1 MTDTTASSPTGNLST
16 NPGYNSAPQDDE
28 IDLLELIG
36 TLWDG
41 KWLIAAV
48 TVVFTAIGVFYALIQ
63 PPVYRANALIQVE
76 EKQGGLPGMEDL
88 SGLLESTSKAVTEIE
103 LIKSRRVLGQVVD
116 NLNLDIAATP
126 DYFPVIGATIARRF
140 NGAPG
145 ELAEPI
151 WGEGYA
157 WGGEK
162 LTITRMDVPAGSGS
176 YILEAGESRAWTLFN
191 EEEEP
196 VLEGKTNTPA
206 EANGFGVMVTELIA
220 RPGTRFNVTKR
231 SHYAATMD
239 LQKAVSASEKGKSS
253 GIIELAYEHTNSAM
267 AENVLAEVGQ
277 NYVRQNVERASAE
290 AAKSLEFLRSS
301 LPEVKRDLE
310 VAEQKF
316 NQYQVEEETIDI
328 TAEGSAVLEQIV
340 NLETRISELEF
351 QRAEIEQRFQ
361 PTHPR
366 YRAWASQMAELKA
379 RRAELDDRL
388 GRLPATQQELVRLRR
403 DVEVGNKIYL
413 QMLSNVQQL
422 DIARAGTVGNVR
434 VVDEAVVN
442 TSAPVKPKRAMI
454 AAVALLLGGMI
465 GTGIVLVRAML
476 NRGIENPDEIEKLGL
491 PVYATVPLSDTQADM
506 AKKKRSRK
514 EPTSGLLAVVNPA
527 DLAVESLRSL
537 RTSLHFGMMD
547 ARNNILMISG
557 PSPGVGK
564 TFVSVNLAAVMAMA
578 NQRVLLVDADLRRGF
593 SHDVFNVSNQTGLSD
608 LLAGKAALDD
618 ALQHSSVEGLD
629 FISRGT
635 VPPNPSELLM
645 SKRFDEF
652 LKQASANYDLVIVD
666 TPPILAV
673 TDPAIVGKHAG
684 TTMLVARF
692 GANPAKELE
701 LTKRRFEQ
709 NGIEVKGV
717 IFNAVEKKAS
727 NYGYGGYGYYNY
739 AYRSAK

>member
-1 MTDTTASSPTGNLST
+1 MTDNTTTSIAT
-16 NPGYNSAPQDDE
+16 PQDDE
-28 IDLLELIG
+28 IDLLALIG

-76 EKQGGLPGMEDL
+76 EKTGGLPGMEDL
-88 SGLLESTSKAVTEIE
+88 GGLLETTSNASTEIE

-116 NLNLDIAATP
+116 NLNLDIVTSP
-126 DYFPVIGATIARRF
+126 DYFPVVGATLARRF
-140 NGAPG
+140 SGEPG
-145 ELAEPI
+145 ELAQPK

-162 LTITRMDVPAGSGS
+162 LTITRMDVPGGSGS
-176 YILEAGESRAWTLFN
+176 YILQAGENGRWTLLN
-191 EEEEP
+191 QDEEP
-196 VLEGKTNTPA
+196 VLEGQTDTPA
-206 EANGFGVMVTELIA
+206 DANGFGVMVTELHA

-231 SHYAATMD
+231 TQYAATMS
-239 LQKAVSASEKGKSS
+239 LQGQVTASEKGKGS
-253 GIIELAYEHTNSAM
+253 GIIELAYEHTNPAM
-267 AENVLAEVGQ
+267 AEAILAEVGQ

-290 AAKSLEFLRSS
+290 AAQSLEFLRRT
-301 LPEVKRDLE
+301 LPEVKQELE
-310 VAEQKF
+310 AAEEKF
-316 NQYQVEEETIDI
+316 NNYQVQEETIDI
-328 TAEGSAVLEQIV
+328 SAEASAVLDQIV
-340 NLETRISELEF
+340 NLEAQISQLEF

-366 YRAWASQMAELKA
+366 YRAWASQMAELKG
-379 RRAELDDRL
+379 RRAELDARI
-388 GRLPATQQELVRLRR
+388 GRLPETQQELVRLRR

-413 QMLSNVQQL
+413 QMLSNIQQL

-434 VVDEAVVN
+434 VVDDAVVN
-442 TSAPVKPKRAMI
+442 TQAPVKPKRALI

-476 NRGIENPDEIEKLGL
+476 NRGIENPDDIEKLGL
-491 PVYATVPLSDTQADM
+491 PVYATVPLSDTQEQM
-506 AKKKRSRK
+506 AKKKRGRQDR
-514 EPTSGLLAVVNPA
+514 TSGLLAVVNPA

-593 SHDVFNVSNQTGLSD
+593 SHDVFGVSNHKGLSD
-608 LLAGKAALDD
+608 LLAGKVTVEEATE
-618 ALQHSSVEGLD
+618 HSGVEGLD
-629 FISRGT
+629 FIRRGT

-652 LKQASANYDLVIVD
+652 LKQASENYDLVIVD

-692 GANPAKELE
+692 ATNPAKELE

-739 AYRSAK
+739 AYKSAK

>member
-1 MTDTTASSPTGNLST
+1 MTDNNTAT
-16 NPGYNSAPQDDE
+16 PQDDE
-28 IDLLELIG
+28 IDLLALLG

-48 TVVFTAIGVFYALIQ
+48 TLVFTAVGVFYALIQ

-88 SGLLESTSKAVTEIE
+88 GGLLESKSNAETEIQ

-116 NLNLDIAATP
+116 NLDLDIIATP
-126 DYFPVIGATIARRF
+126 DYFPVVGATLARRF
-140 NGAPG
+140 NGEPG
-145 ELAEPI
+145 DLAEPK
-151 WGEGYA
+151 WSEGYA
-157 WGGEK
+157 WGGETI
-162 LTITRMDVPAGSGS
+162 TITRMDVLGGSGS
-176 YILEAGESRAWTLFN
+176 FTLVAGSNNTWQLFN
-191 EEEEP
+191 EDEEW
-196 VLEGKTNTPA
+196 VLEGQVDTPVD
-206 EANGFGVMVTELIA
+206 ENGYGLMVTELNA

-231 SHYAATMD
+231 SQYAATMD
-239 LQKAVSASEKGKSS
+239 LQRGVSASEKGKGS
-253 GIIELAYEHTNSAM
+253 GIIELAYEHTNPAL
-267 AENVLAEVGQ
+267 AEKVLAEVGQ

-290 AAKSLEFLRSS
+290 AAQSLEFLRRS
-301 LPEVKRDLE
+301 LPEVKRELE
-310 VAEQKF
+310 VAEQKL
-316 NQYQVEEETIDI
+316 NQYQVQEETIDI
-328 TAEGSAVLEQIV
+328 SAEGSAVLEQIV
-340 NLETRISELEF
+340 NLETQISQLEF

-366 YRAWASQMAELKA
+366 YKAWASQMAELKG
-379 RRAELDDRL
+379 RRAELDSRI
-388 GRLPATQQELVRLRR
+388 GRLPETQQELVRLRR

-413 QMLSNVQQL
+413 QMLSNIQQL

-434 VVDEAVVN
+434 VVDDAVVN
-442 TSAPVKPKRAMI
+442 TQEPVKPKRALI

-465 GTGIVLVRAML
+465 GTGIVLVRAL
-476 NRGIENPDEIEKLGL
+476 INRGIENPEDIEKLGL
-491 PVYATVPLSDTQADM
+491 PVYATVPLSDTQAEM
-506 AKKKRSRK
+506 AKKKRGGK
-514 EPTSGLLAVVNPA
+514 EHTSGLLAVVNPA

-547 ARNNILMISG
+547 APNNILMISG

-578 NQRVLLVDADLRRGF
+578 NQRVLLVDSDMRRGF
-593 SHDVFNVSNQTGLSD
+593 SHDVFKVSNQKGLSD
-608 LLAGKAALDD
+608 VLAGKASVEEATE
-618 ALQHSSVEGLD
+618 HSGVEGLD
-629 FISRGT
+629 FVSRGT

-692 GANPAKELE
+692 ATNPAKELE

-739 AYRSAK
+739 AYKSAK

>member
-1 MTDTTASSPTGNLST
+1 MTDTTAT
-16 NPGYNSAPQDDE
+16 NPSYQTNAPQDDE
-28 IDLLELIG
+28 IDLLALLG

-48 TVVFTAIGVFYALIQ
+48 TVIFTAIGVFYALIQ

-76 EKQGGLPGMEDL
+76 EKQGGLPGMEEL
-88 SGLLESTSKAVTEIE
+88 GGLLETPSNAETEIQ
-103 LIKSRRVLGQVVD
+103 LIKSRRVLGEVAD
-116 NLNLDIAATP
+116 NLNLDITATP
-126 DYFPVIGATIARRF
+126 DYFPLIGATIARRY
-140 NGAPG
+140 NGGEG
-145 ELAEPI
+145 ELAEPL
-151 WGEGYA
+151 WGDGYA

-162 LTITRMDVPAGSGS
+162 LTITRMEVPSRTGTFVLKAGDDNNWRL
-176 YILEAGESRAWTLFN
+176 YN
-191 EEEEP
+191 EEEELI
-196 VLEGKTNTPA
+196 LEGKSNSPA
-206 EANGFGVMVTELIA
+206 EANGYALMVTELVA
-220 RPGTRFNVTKR
+220 LPGTRFNVSKR
-231 SHYAATMD
+231 SQYTATMD
-239 LQKAVSASEKGKSS
+239 LQKAVSASEKGNGS
-253 GIIELAYEHTNSAM
+253 GIIELAYESTDPAM
-267 AENVLAEVGQ
+267 AEQVLAAVGQ

-290 AAKSLEFLRSS
+290 AAKSLEFLRNS
-301 LPEVKRDLE
+301 LPEVRRELE
-310 VAEQKF
+310 TAEQKL

-328 TAEGSAVLEQIV
+328 TAEGTALLEQIV
-340 NLETRISELEF
+340 DLETRISELEF

-366 YRAWASQMAELKA
+366 YKAWASQMAELKQ
-379 RRAELDDRL
+379 RRAELNQRL
-388 GRLPATQQELVRLRR
+388 SGLPETQQRLVRLRR

-413 QMLSNVQQL
+413 QMLSNIQQL

-434 VVDEAVVN
+434 VVDEAAVN
-442 TSAPVKPKRAMI
+442 AQAPVKPKRALI
-454 AAVALLLGGMI
+454 AVVALLLGGLI

-476 NRGIENPDEIEKLGL
+476 NRGIEKPDDIEKLGL
-491 PVYATVPLSDTQADM
+491 PVYATVPLSETQADM
-506 AKKKRSRK
+506 AKKKRGRK
-514 EPTSGLLAVVNPA
+514 EHASGLLAEVNPA

-578 NQRVLLVDADLRRGF
+578 NQRVLLIDGDLRRGF
-593 SHDVFNVSNQTGLSD
+593 SHDVFNVNNDKGLSD
-608 LLAGKAALDD
+608 LLAGKATLEEATE
-618 ALQHSSVEGLD
+618 HSNVEGLD
-629 FISRGT
+629 FMSRGT

-652 LKQASANYDLVIVD
+652 LKKASTNYDLVIVD

-673 TDPAIVGKHAG
+673 TDAAIVGKHAG

-692 GANPAKELE
+692 GTNPAKELE

-739 AYRSAK
+739 VYKSAR